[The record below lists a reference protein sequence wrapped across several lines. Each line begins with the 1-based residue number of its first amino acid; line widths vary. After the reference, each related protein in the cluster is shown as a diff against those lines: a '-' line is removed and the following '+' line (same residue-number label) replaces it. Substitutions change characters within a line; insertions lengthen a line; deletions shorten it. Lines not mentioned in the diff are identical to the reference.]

1 MLDVL
6 RGFALFGILVM
17 NMHVFA
23 MPWGAWALQPR
34 PFQGGL
40 DRAVEFMQTALFAG
54 KANAIFSFLFG
65 LGMTIQL
72 RRGAERGGAF
82 VPMYL
87 RRLAALFVIG
97 AVHAVLLWSGDV
109 LHIYAGLGL
118 LLLAVRD
125 LPDRGIFALVGLFL
139 LAPLVRD
146 GWSLVTQEPPIHP
159 VSYYE
164 AQAHAHIAVF
174 RDGTYAQQVAARLGV
189 LYEGYVEAA
198 PRLQGWLWVWVS
210 FAVTMLLGLWTGR
223 RRLLED
229 VQAHAPVIRR
239 IMIGCL
245 GLGVALAI
253 AFAVL
258 LAVMPP
264 PSGQPTLLG
273 FLTGVT
279 FHLHRPLLCIGYVAA
294 IALLF
299 ERTRM
304 RRLLLP
310 LASAGAMPLS
320 NYLLQTVIATTI
332 FYSHGLGLFAALGAA
347 PGFVIA
353 VTIFAVQLV
362 LSRLWLSRFR
372 YGPLEWLWR
381 GATYGRL
388 PAIRRS

>member
-34 PFQGGL
+34 LFQGWL
-40 DRAVEFMQTALFAG
+40 DRAVDFMQTALFAG

-82 VPMYL
+82 VPTYL
-87 RRLAALFVIG
+87 RRLATLFVIG
-97 AVHAVLLWSGDV
+97 ALHAVLLWNGDV
-109 LHIYAGLGL
+109 LHIYAGLGV
-118 LLLAVRD
+118 LLLAVRN
-125 LPDRGIFALVGLFL
+125 LPGRWIFALVGLFL
-139 LAPLVRD
+139 VAPLVRD
-146 GWSLVTQEPPIHP
+146 GWALITEEPPIHP

-164 AQAHAHIAVF
+164 AQARAHITVF
-174 RDGTYAQQVAARLGV
+174 REGTYAQQIAARLGE
-189 LYEGYVEAA
+189 LYEGYVEAT
-198 PRLQGWLWVWVS
+198 PRLQGWVWVWVS

-229 VQAHAPVIRR
+229 VQTHAPTIRR
-239 IMIGCL
+239 LTAWCL
-245 GLGVALAI
+245 GLGAGLAL

-258 LAVMPP
+258 LAVMPTP
-264 PSGQPTLLG
+264 NGQPTLLG
-273 FLTGVT
+273 FLVGAA
-279 FHLHRPLLCIGYVAA
+279 FHLHRPLLCIGYVGA

-304 RRLLLP
+304 HRFLLP

-320 NYLLQTVIATTI
+320 NYLLQSVIATTI
-332 FYSHGLGLFAALGAA
+332 FYSYGLGLFATLGAA
-347 PGFVIA
+347 PGFLIA
-353 VTIFAVQLV
+353 VAIFAAQLV

-388 PAIRRS
+388 PEIRRS